1 MIPNRIETYWGWHL
15 RTFIMVLLLGTAC
28 SSALKPPKDPLRA
41 RQTERWMAAVTRD
54 ATPGD
59 LIATR
64 RYGEEDD
71 ALEVGLTRVGVLDDQ
86 GRIIE
91 AFGPIVTATL
101 LRDLVHGS
109 HRIVVVRPRFVDDEM
124 RARAGKAAGGYVD
137 QPASTVGAI
146 GDTAAERTT
155 AFALAVY
162 RAVYPPASASAR
174 LPIEIPDVGAL
185 VFDSGTRF

>member
-1 MIPNRIETYWGWHL
+1 VSRSL
-15 RTFIMVLLLGTAC
+15 RCVPRCLLWLALVVVGAAC

-41 RQTERWMAAVTRD
+41 RQTERWTAAITRD

-59 LIATR
+59 LIASR
-64 RYGEEDD
+64 RYGDEDD
-71 ALEVGLTRVGVLDDQ
+71 ALELGLTRVGVLDDQ

-109 HRIVVVRPRFVDDEM
+109 HRVVVVRPRFVDDEV

-137 QPASTVGAI
+137 QAASTVGGV
-146 GDTAAERTT
+146 GDSSAARAT
-155 AFALAVY
+155 AFALTVY
-162 RAVYPPASASAR
+162 RAVHPPASASAR

-185 VFDSGTRF
+185 VFDSGPRF

>member
-1 MIPNRIETYWGWHL
+1 MSPSKSPGRFVWLIFAL
-15 RTFIMVLLLGTAC
+15 VLLGTAC

-41 RQTERWMAAVTRD
+41 RQTERWVAAVTRD
-54 ATPGD
+54 AMPGD

-64 RYGEEDD
+64 RYGEVDD
-71 ALEVGLTRVGVLDDQ
+71 ALELGLTCVGVLDDQ

-91 AFGPIVTATL
+91 AFGPVVTATL

-109 HRIVVVRPRFVDDEM
+109 HRVVVVRPRFVDDDIRE
-124 RARAGKAAGGYVD
+124 RAGKAAGAYVD
-137 QPASTVGAI
+137 QSTSTVGGI
-146 GDTAAERTT
+146 GESAAERTT

-162 RAVYPPASASAR
+162 RAVHPPASASAR